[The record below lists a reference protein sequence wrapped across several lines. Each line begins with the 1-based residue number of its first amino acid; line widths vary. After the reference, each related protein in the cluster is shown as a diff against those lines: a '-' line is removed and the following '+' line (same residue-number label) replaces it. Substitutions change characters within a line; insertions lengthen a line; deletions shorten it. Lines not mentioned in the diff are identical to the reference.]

1 MDFLIRT
8 RNLSRYALCV
18 AVVLMVAVNAVPQ
31 SQANPE
37 VNRNSA
43 IAADFEKRVG
53 DYMKLRQKAQT
64 GLTAPKNTDSPE
76 KISDYQHGFAAK
88 IRALRPDAKQGDIFT
103 PEISGLFRSL
113 VHSALVS
120 PDGERIRKSYQR
132 AEPLHGLRVDV
143 NQSYPDGVPLQSMPP
158 SLLLNLPQ
166 LPKELEYRFVGRELI
181 LRDIAPNLIADVLPD
196 IRRPENR

>member
-1 MDFLIRT
+1 MDFLIRIRT
-8 RNLSRYALCV
+8 LSGYLASV
-18 AVVLMVAVNAVPQ
+18 VVIVVLALGAHAQ
-31 SQANPE
+31 SRAKPE

-76 KISDYQHGFAAK
+76 KISEYQQGFAAK
-88 IRALRPDAKQGDIFT
+88 IRALRSDVKQGDIFT
-103 PEISGLFRSL
+103 PEISGLFRNL
-113 VHSALVS
+113 VHSAFTS
-120 PDGERIRKSYQR
+120 PDGEKIRKSFQR
-132 AEPLHGLRVDV
+132 AEPLHGLRLDV
-143 NQSYPDGVPLQSMPP
+143 NQSYPDGIPLQSMPP

-196 IRRPENR
+196 IQRPEDR